1 MAKQNEKAPALDID
15 RWVQGNPGNLDDH
28 VGEVILIEVFQ
39 VNCPGCFIAGLPEA
53 IEVQR
58 EFAGRPLAVWG
69 LATAFE
75 DFDKNNLA
83 NLERL
88 LSHGEVM
95 GETLLALTEMG
106 HLNGNRLEYEIPFP
120 VAWDRLV
127 PSVGTADGE
136 AMERL
141 IRRDIPEYDTL
152 PERTREM
159 IRGQVATYLS
169 NKKFDAMTFDE
180 YLLRGTPSTILIDKQ
195 GRLRETLFGSRLGL
209 PERVAKLLEE

>member
-1 MAKQNEKAPALDID
+1 MAKLNEKAPALKID
-15 RWVQGNPGNLDDH
+15 RWVQGNPGSLDEH
-28 VGEVILIEVFQ
+28 LGEVVLIEVFQ

-88 LSHGEVM
+88 LGHAEVI
-95 GETLLALTEMG
+95 GETLSALTEMG

-120 VAWDRLV
+120 VAWDSLV
-127 PSVGTADGE
+127 PTTGEADGE

-152 PERTREM
+152 LERTREM
-159 IRGQVATYLS
+159 VRGQVATYLR
-169 NKKFDAMTFDE
+169 NKKFDALTFDE